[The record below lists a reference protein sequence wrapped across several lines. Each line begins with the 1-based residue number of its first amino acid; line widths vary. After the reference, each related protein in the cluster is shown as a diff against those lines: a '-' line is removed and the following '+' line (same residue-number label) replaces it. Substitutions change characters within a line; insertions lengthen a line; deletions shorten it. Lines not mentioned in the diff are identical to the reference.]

1 MLYQSSDQILG
12 EIQLRWRYFSH
23 LSKRFLELIISTTH
37 ERVVSQLRALFSV
50 VSIYT
55 YSDFIKRTER
65 ITSHSHRRSIDVGRL
80 AVDIRRSHSVVLIF
94 FLYIFSLSELS
105 ELNLWLSIES
115 PIHKTTAQLKKK
127 KNLKSTLGE
136 YMTATCREVRIR
148 LTHVAFSWKHDRNSR
163 VVRGTPRS
171 LTLFSLSL
179 LYSRLVAKAS
189 Q

>member
-1 MLYQSSDQILG
+1 MSWSSGAATSTASQVATVNKIMPDSFVTLSKAKVCRINSNLHIRENFEVLFTFQFSSSCCRMWCCGCYMCPMRNHMLYQSSDQILG

-94 FLYIFSLSELS
+94 FLYIFL
-105 ELNLWLSIES
+105 
-115 PIHKTTAQLKKK
+115 
-127 KNLKSTLGE
+127 
-136 YMTATCREVRIR
+136 
-148 LTHVAFSWKHDRNSR
+148 
-163 VVRGTPRS
+163 
-171 LTLFSLSL
+171 
-179 LYSRLVAKAS
+179 
-189 Q
+189 